1 MRQGLRERPTRRHQ
15 AGRSGQSDTRNSN
28 PAGQDA
34 SATAD
39 PDRDAFVEPDAAA
52 TADSDRDAFVE
63 PDAAATADANSRAF
77 SFTYAYQDVGTSG
90 NTYPTGTRTR
100 DGPRSLRDLPVPV
113 RDPQRNGKPR
123 TISVIPAAFDPDTK
137 TYGAKTELTVDDEKD
152 PPTGGSFSVP
162 RLFFCD
168 TD

>member
-39 PDRDAFVEPDAAA
+39 P
-52 TADSDRDAFVE
+52 DRDAFVE